1 MSITE
6 TLDPVVEEAVTVSF
20 DIGTDEPLVY
30 TQQPLSFFGKMELF
44 SVLAG
49 AVESALATEGGFSLA
64 GLLNTPQRGSSLNSR
79 DFLDANQF
87 VAAVAS
93 LLKFAP
99 DLFKDIYCI
108 SLKVPRAERAFVK
121 DLMEDQLTDE
131 QGAKLLENF
140 IDQNWDV
147 MKSFFYE
154 QIVPIVEKVS
164 QKVQDSTPSKQSKRT
179 RRATQKP

>member
-6 TLDPVVEEAVTVSF
+6 TLDPVVENAVTVSF
-20 DIGTDEPLVY
+20 DVGTGTPLTY

-49 AVESALATEGGFSLA
+49 AVESALASEGGFSIA
-64 GLLNTPQRGSSLNSR
+64 GLLNTPQRGESLTSR
-79 DFLDANQF
+79 DMLDANQF

-93 LLKFAP
+93 LLKYAP
-99 DLFKDIYCI
+99 DLLKDIYCI
-108 SLKVPRAERAFVK
+108 SLRVPRGEREFIK
-121 DLMEDQLTDE
+121 NLMDNQLDDE
-131 QGAKLLENF
+131 VAVKLLDNF

-154 QIVPIVEKVS
+154 QVMPLVEKVS

-179 RRATQKP
+179 RRATPKP